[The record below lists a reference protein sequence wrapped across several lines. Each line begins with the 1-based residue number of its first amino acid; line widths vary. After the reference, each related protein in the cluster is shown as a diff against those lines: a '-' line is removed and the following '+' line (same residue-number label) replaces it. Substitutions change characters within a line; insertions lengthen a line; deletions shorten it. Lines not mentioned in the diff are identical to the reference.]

1 MKKMIP
7 ALYADLDEDLSV
19 FSVYLR
25 SQDIDH
31 RIFED
36 RGRQVIAVA
45 GLIQV
50 AVVRHIYAQW
60 RRCELSLELLE
71 QTPPSN
77 ASIGDRL
84 AAAWRAQ
91 PVTIMA
97 LALSVLGFAVM
108 ALEHITVLHWLTFSD
123 FRVIGGKPV
132 FEPAGAAFA
141 RHEYWRLLTPV
152 FLHFGALHI
161 VFNLLWYWELGRR
174 LERGRG
180 SSSALAVL
188 LLSGAGGNIL
198 QYMAEPAVMFGG
210 MSGVIYGVLGYLWM
224 WNRFAG
230 AAVIALPPGVLTF
243 MLIWLLVC
251 MSGIFEAL
259 GFGSIANAAHL
270 GGLVIGLMLGAGAA
284 FLHGPASAEKS

>member
-1 MKKMIP
+1 MEMIP
-7 ALYADLDEDLSV
+7 ALYTDLDEDLST
-19 FSVYLR
+19 FSAYLR
-25 SQDIDH
+25 SQGIAH
-31 RIFED
+31 RVFED
-36 RGRQVIAVA
+36 RGRQVVAVA

-50 AVVRHIYAQW
+50 AVVRHMYAQW
-60 RRCELSLELLE
+60 RRGELSLEPLE
-71 QTPPSN
+71 QRPPSN

-84 AAAWRAQ
+84 AAVWRAQ
-91 PVTIMA
+91 PVTIIA
-97 LALSVLGFAVM
+97 LVLSVLGFAVM
-108 ALEHITVLHWLTFSD
+108 ALDQIALLHWLTFSD
-123 FRVIGGKPV
+123 FRASGGMRA

-141 RHEYWRLLTPV
+141 RREYWRLLTPV
-152 FLHFGALHI
+152 FLHFGTLHI

-198 QYMAEPAVMFGG
+198 QYMAEPAVLFGG

-224 WNRFAG
+224 WNRFSA
-230 AAVIALPPGVLTF
+230 AAVIALPPGVLPF

-284 FLHGPASAEKS
+284 FLHGLASAIKP